1 MLPKV
6 TTEKPVKKPLSHKIK
21 GSGVITPKEE
31 ADVLSE
37 GGGKV
42 IKVHISKN
50 DQIKKGQLLLT
61 YDTTK
66 AEQDIMDA
74 EDQLKKTKLNRE
86 LLQEQFIT
94 AQQKGEEA
102 DIRAAERAL
111 RADELE
117 QDIARRKIEA
127 MRKDLEAKRTLKAP
141 FSGKVKTLEAKEGV
155 SMAPGQSV
163 LKLVKTEEGFQFTLT
178 VEEEKADLLEI
189 GEQVKLNLKAMKK
202 KGVEGTITEIKE
214 PDNSDG
220 AGPNPGGN
228 DGEGGAQGAKPK
240 KTVIISLSGQ
250 GLQGGEQAT
259 VELQKP
265 AAEQGLVIR
274 KELVKKDSTGSYVFV
289 VREAKSALGNTYRAQ
304 KAYLMTGEENGD
316 EIIILGGISD
326 QDSIIAD
333 SSEPLEDGNRV
344 RVE

>member
-102 DIRAAERAL
+102 DIRAAERA
-111 RADELE
+111 
-117 QDIARRKIEA
+117 
-127 MRKDLEAKRTLKAP
+127 
-141 FSGKVKTLEAKEGV
+141 
-155 SMAPGQSV
+155 
-163 LKLVKTEEGFQFTLT
+163 
-178 VEEEKADLLEI
+178 
-189 GEQVKLNLKAMKK
+189 
-202 KGVEGTITEIKE
+202 
-214 PDNSDG
+214 
-220 AGPNPGGN
+220 
-228 DGEGGAQGAKPK
+228 
-240 KTVIISLSGQ
+240 
-250 GLQGGEQAT
+250 
-259 VELQKP
+259 
-265 AAEQGLVIR
+265 
-274 KELVKKDSTGSYVFV
+274 
-289 VREAKSALGNTYRAQ
+289 
-304 KAYLMTGEENGD
+304 
-316 EIIILGGISD
+316 
-326 QDSIIAD
+326 
-333 SSEPLEDGNRV
+333 
-344 RVE
+344 